1 MNTPDSVSGCQIDE
15 LSNLLSRQSDFFDSG
30 LTLSAEYRRNALRRL
45 QAVLEIQ
52 EKNLLEA
59 LWADL
64 HKHAEEAFA
73 SEIGLVHAEIRHAL
87 RHLHRWMKPRRVR
100 TPVLGWPG
108 RSRVIP
114 EPYGRALILGAWN
127 YPVHLLLTPCVNAVA
142 AGNCCVL
149 KPSELAPH
157 TSSVLATVVKEAFAP
172 EHVSLIEG
180 DAEVSRQLL
189 ERRHN
194 KIFFTGS
201 TSVGRKVMAQ
211 AAEHLTPVT
220 LELGG
225 KCPCIV
231 TGTAAVRTSARR
243 IAWGKFINAGQTCL
257 APDYVL
263 VDASVR
269 DELVE
274 ELKTAIAAFY
284 GSDPRQSPHYGR
296 IINDRHF
303 LRLSGLLDA
312 GRVVCGGQ
320 RERQERYI
328 APTLILDPSPDS
340 ALMAEEIFGPVL
352 PVIAVAGLDEA
363 LTFVKSRPTPL
374 AAYLFS
380 ESSAEH
386 TRMLAESR
394 SGGVCINDT
403 VLHAAGHHLP
413 FGGLG
418 DSGMGSYRGRAGFEA
433 FSHQRAVMERSTW
446 FNEAIRCPP
455 PRLSLAKL
463 KQVWKY
469 LV

>member
-1 MNTPDSVSGCQIDE
+1 MI
-15 LSNLLSRQSDFFDSG
+15 SRQSDFFDSRI
-30 LTLSAEYRRNALRRL
+30 TFSEDFRRSALRRL
-45 QAVLEIQ
+45 QAALETH
-52 EKNLLEA
+52 ERELLEA

-73 SEIGLVHAEIRHAL
+73 SEIGLVHAEIQHAL
-87 RHLHRWMKPRRVR
+87 RCLHKWMKPRRVR
-100 TPVLGWPG
+100 TPALGWPG
-108 RSRVIP
+108 RSRVVP
-114 EPYGRALILGAWN
+114 EPYGRALILGPWN

-157 TSSVLATVVKEAFAP
+157 CSSVLAGVVKEAFAP
-172 EHVSLIEG
+172 EHVSLVQG
-180 DAEVSRQLL
+180 DASLATQLL
-189 ERRHN
+189 ERQHN

-231 TGTAAVRTSARR
+231 TRAASIRTSARR

-263 VDASVR
+263 VEASVR

-296 IINDRHF
+296 IINDRH
-303 LRLSGLLDA
+303 LQRLAGLLA
-312 GRVVCGGQ
+312 SGRVVCGGQ
-320 RERQERYI
+320 CERQERYI

-352 PVIAVAGLDEA
+352 PVIAVADLDEA
-363 LTFVKSRPTPL
+363 FSFFKKRPTPL

-380 ESSAEH
+380 ESSAEQA
-386 TRMLAESR
+386 RMLAESR
-394 SGGVCINDT
+394 SGGLCINDT

-418 DSGMGSYRGRAGFEA
+418 ESGLGSYRGHAGFEA
-433 FSHQRAVMERSTW
+433 FSHQRAVMKRSTW
-446 FNEAIRCPP
+446 FSEAIRCPP

-463 KQVWKY
+463 KQAWKY